1 MNILFCIDKNYLMP
15 LCVTLASI
23 YENNKETHITTHVIG
38 KGLEDSHKAIAKD
51 LSNKYHQEIFFYSI
65 DKTLLETMPTVH
77 GYLTNAA
84 YIRLFVSNI
93 LPNNINKILYL
104 DSDIIINDRMDDIWN
119 TNIEG
124 YACAVVK
131 DSYTYNISHF
141 NRLQYPMSKGY
152 FNSGVMLINLKYW
165 REHKVMEQ
173 AVSFAENHKERICFE
188 DQDILNYLFQDSKIH
203 LPLKFNSICTYF
215 FKKKPVPF
223 ELWDE
228 LKEAQEH
235 PVIIHFTWIKPWFY
249 EGLDHP
255 YAKEFFKYQSLTK
268 WNGMPLRYYYKGWA
282 KYKFII
288 NTFLRKIGL
297 KKKYSPYID
306 LQL

>member
-1 MNILFCIDKNYLMP
+1 MP

-38 KGLEDSHKAIAKD
+38 KGLEDSHKAIAKE

-65 DKTLLETMPTVH
+65 DKELLETLPAVH
-77 GYLTNAA
+77 SYLTNAT
-84 YIRLFVSNI
+84 YIRLFISNI
-93 LPNNINKILYL
+93 LPKNIDKILYL
-104 DSDIIINDRMDDIWN
+104 DNDIIINDKLDDLWN
-119 TNIEG
+119 IDIKG
-124 YACAVVK
+124 HPCAVVM
-131 DSYTYNISHF
+131 DSYAYDISHF

-152 FNSGVMLINLKYW
+152 FNAGVMLINLKYW
-165 REHKVMEQ
+165 REHKVLEQ
-173 AVSFAENHKERICFE
+173 ALSFAEKYKERIYMA
-188 DQDILNYLFQDSKIH
+188 DQDIMNYLFQDSKIN

-215 FKKKPVPF
+215 FIRKPVPY

-268 WNGMPLRYYYKGWA
+268 WNGMPLKYYYKGWE

-288 NTFLRKIGL
+288 NSFLRKIGL

-306 LQL
+306 IQL